1 MRKQTRIGH
10 YVLDFFHR
18 LDVRKLQHFE
28 VGSSSV
34 IQIWGTLNQGT
45 LQIFLPSFY
54 LMTEEKKNF
63 RRIIL

>member
-34 IQIWGTLNQGT
+34 IQI
-45 LQIFLPSFY
+45 
-54 LMTEEKKNF
+54 
-63 RRIIL
+63 